1 MYLLNG
7 NIYIMTRNKKSV
19 FSCIGASNHSDYE
32 REANDYYS
40 TDASAITLLH
50 KHNLLDTDVQYWETA
65 VGGGRLAKEL
75 KRLGYNVTRET
86 DLFDRGYGDVGIDF
100 LKCNDVFEGNLITN
114 PPYSMI
120 NDWIVKSIE
129 LASNKSYI
137 FCRIQTIETINRY
150 KRIFRDD
157 PPVLICP
164 FVKRINCYRNDDTSF
179 KQSAV
184 CYSWF
189 IWDNTVDNSETRVK
203 WLI

>member
-1 MYLLNG
+1 
-7 NIYIMTRNKKSV
+7 MTGDRRAV
-19 FSCIGASNHSDYE
+19 FSCIGASSHSKYE

-50 KHNLLDTDVQYWETA
+50 KHNLLDTDVPYWETA

-75 KRLGYNVTRET
+75 KRLGYNVTKET

-100 LKCNDVFEGNLITN
+100 LKCDEVFEGNLITN

-189 IWDNTVDNSETRVK
+189 IWDNKDDIGETKVK
-203 WLI
+203 WLV